1 MSIIQMKAALLTI
14 ICCGV
19 GCTAGCADEESSRLG
34 TNNMVAS
41 NNSASNNSGSN
52 NSGSNNSGSNDS
64 PWNNTTNPECRVVS
78 LQPFQNQCAVFHNNI
93 ATWRTGELAPVP
105 IDLGLALAWS
115 YQNQCPIDDNIK
127 LTSLVVKGD
136 MLTALDQRGG
146 LATLS
151 RATGKQLA
159 CFQTEIEFGIS
170 LPLDDTPKVAVF
182 STVFEPYD
190 VVDRSIEWVFVDPFA
205 PESTIRNQIRGCYLI
220 SQTGGVR
227 QAPDGQII
235 AESKQP
241 RGIVSVD
248 PITGAV
254 NWGVDYEELA
264 QLSVSTDGFYT
275 TPYGMGFDAATRE
288 LIIDLGGGK
297 TVGVDSCGAIR
308 ARPDATPAT
317 IIEFSGGRFEVMG
330 AQLKVY
336 DSASELIAQDTCDQ
350 LLTLSEDT
358 VACIKRV
365 PSAKMNIVV
374 FESGKPERELLVNG
388 SLNSNIV
395 ATRDGV
401 LILPGLNSIGFYDW
415 RNGVM
420 IGSYELPDD
429 MGRGRVFVS
438 DVGEDGRILLGQFDK
453 IYAIDSNLTGLAP
466 GRFPRGFSDLLRW
479 VGRW

>member
-1 MSIIQMKAALLTI
+1 
-14 ICCGV
+14 
-19 GCTAGCADEESSRLG
+19 
-34 TNNMVAS
+34 
-41 NNSASNNSGSN
+41 
-52 NSGSNNSGSNDS
+52 
-64 PWNNTTNPECRVVS
+64 
-78 LQPFQNQCAVFHNNI
+78 
-93 ATWRTGELAPVP
+93 
-105 IDLGLALAWS
+105 
-115 YQNQCPIDDNIK
+115 
-127 LTSLVVKGD
+127 
-136 MLTALDQRGG
+136 
-146 LATLS
+146 LS
-151 RATGKQLA
+151 RTTGKQLA

-182 STVFEPYD
+182 STVFEPND
-190 VVDRSIEWVFVDPFA
+190 FVDRSIEWVFVDPFA
-205 PESTIRNQIRGCYLI
+205 SESTIRNQIRGCYLI

-264 QLSVSTDGFYT
+264 QLSVSNDGFYT
-275 TPYGMGFDAATRE
+275 TPYSMGFDEATRE
-288 LIIDLGGGK
+288 LIVDLGGGK
-297 TVGVDSCGAIR
+297 TVGVDSCGVIR
-308 ARPDATPAT
+308 ERPDAISTT
-317 IIEFSGGRFEVMG
+317 IIEFSGGRFEIRKTVMG
-330 AQLKVY
+330 TQLKVY
-336 DSASELIAQDTCDQ
+336 DEASELIAQGTCDQ

-374 FESGKPERELLVNG
+374 FESGKSERELLVNG
-388 SLNSNIV
+388 SLFSNIV

-401 LILPGLNSIGFYDW
+401 LILPGLNSVGFYDW

-420 IGSYELPDD
+420 IGSHELPDD

-438 DVGEDGRILLGQFDK
+438 DVGEDGRILLGQFDNV
-453 IYAIDSNLTGLAP
+453 YAIDSNLTGLAP

-479 VGRW
+479 AGRW